1 MCRYH
6 RGANITPGMKLIL
19 HFLAQE
25 FNVLLI
31 QYVLLVQLMQSF
43 IVGLHEADEVAKHH
57 MTF

>member
-1 MCRYH
+1 
-6 RGANITPGMKLIL
+6 MKLIL